1 MSRTGDLNQADLYR
15 ELLISGD
22 LERRRLAVEGLGR
35 ISDPA
40 MIDGFKKDFQRE
52 GNDDVQLAYN
62 FAISRLG
69 DLAFLDSIV
78 LALSEPGI
86 RGERARGYLIELG
99 LPIAPSLYPYLGDP
113 DPGVRE
119 ALCGV
124 LAELGDTN
132 AIDRLDPLL
141 TDPQSEVADAAN
153 RAIQSLRRAEAASGQ

>member
-1 MSRTGDLNQADLYR
+1 MMG
-15 ELLISGD
+15 
-22 LERRRLAVEGLGR
+22 
-35 ISDPA
+35 
-40 MIDGFKKDFQRE
+40 GFKKDFQRE
-52 GNDDVQLAYN
+52 TNADVRLAYN
-62 FAISRLG
+62 FAISHLG
-69 DLAFLDSIV
+69 DLAFIDSIV
-78 LALSEPGI
+78 LGLSATGS
-86 RGERARGYLIELG
+86 RGERARSYLIELG

-141 TDPQSEVADAAN
+141 TDPRSEVADAAN